1 MSTNIRCPERAPRGR
16 SDGPII
22 GCAGSSPLNRLFA
35 MGRKRFD
42 GLGWLA
48 VLVFAA
54 IVSLGAQE
62 SRRAPKFEGK
72 IVPDPP
78 RQGQPWTAPKTKL
91 PKSLVE
97 ATGIIFDQGVAD
109 PRGCE
114 YRQVSIGG
122 RLIETTHGFVLPER
136 ADVPGRFVV
145 CWDGQVHPA
154 LDIGIPADLDR
165 DVNGL
170 VTHLKRAGGAGRS
183 RWFGFGLN
191 WGYPRGGKRDN
202 DRGGLDDPSSI
213 KLCLLLRLGR
223 ADLAEALFAAGT
235 NWTPERQPRDRT
247 DDHSNYVTLAN
258 DWAESAYTRL
268 ILAHELGDDAIA
280 LDTARR
286 LVKFRD
292 LVSAKAEKMGLA
304 MPDQRN
310 RAGSRSAPLLSFLNP
325 LDLLLRDHERRAK
338 MPPRGPIPKKGADP
352 SARVAALIRDLDQID
367 EQARMSPEHASP
379 GDSPLVQDLVDI
391 GAPAVA
397 PLLEVLESDNRLTRS
412 VSHDLNGFH
421 ASTSPECFV
430 HPVHEAAFE
439 ALRSILRTGR
449 SFNTWPT
456 RAWLSVDPPGRKE
469 IAGEMRQFW
478 EKNRSVAVVD
488 RWYRTLLDDS
498 AGPNGWL
505 AAAEGLIQ
513 PVDATGGRVPEP
525 GSGPMQGEALGPER
539 HRSVTALLVRRAAQM
554 ERPGDAQ
561 SSDSPGL
568 RDACQMGLAL
578 ASWDER
584 AALPILKDLM
594 KECRSQTDRWRKQ
607 ELRADSY
614 RSQVALYLAQFAEI
628 RIKLG
633 DSAAFDEYADWLR
646 NCTPIMVAYVK
657 FDVFKPLLA
666 YPDQPALASAA
677 RWMFNDPE
685 SAWIPLFSEERREQ
699 ILQHENLFAS
709 PLMVVAGFREAALG
723 GLADKSPLGTVE
735 CTGGQVLTLKIKG
748 EERNGGAR
756 FSPKEVARGVKYP
769 FRRCDLVAKNLSSL
783 EGCPQIELFWEEGRR
798 DEAVAACVAYVKKF
812 GASLTADLGGR
823 PEVRLKLPILGK
835 PATPGDVESGRA
847 IFSLE
852 GQGETRLASM
862 PGFPQP
868 ASWVTLKDSPVGGKS
883 ADGVEHLW
891 YDTDGY
897 VWQAEEVKKGDAWE
911 RYYGFVGHHVI
922 GRAPA
927 AEIEFRGAWHWW
939 ALTGG
944 LDATTA
950 MVDSRPTGYEP
961 RRQVLVKVLIRNRL
975 GVAHSSPTE
984 FIRPGPGGKPA
995 LRKGLKLALWYT
1007 GRGGSRAHLA
1017 GLVEPSDQVEP
1028 RGDAHF
1034 DPGHD
1039 SRLLAPLESFEAM
1052 QLDLSD
1058 WFDLSKPGIYFV
1070 AVTFAGDSGMGEG
1083 TSVQSEFT
1091 IRGDE

>member
-1 MSTNIRCPERAPRGR
+1 MLIMRLGQTLASSVGFVWPQPGCSACPMR
-16 SDGPII
+16 
-22 GCAGSSPLNRLFA
+22 
-35 MGRKRFD
+35 GRKRVV
-42 GLGWLA
+42 WSVCVA
-48 VLVFAA
+48 VLATAGV
-54 IVSLGAQE
+54 VSLGAQE
-62 SRRAPKFEGK
+62 ALRAPKFEGK
-72 IVPDPP
+72 MIPDPP
-78 RQGQPWTAPKTKL
+78 SQRQPWTAPETKL
-91 PKSLVE
+91 PKSLVD
-97 ATGIIFDQGVAD
+97 ATGILFDQGVAD

-122 RLIETTHGFVLPER
+122 RVIETTRGFVFPER
-136 ADVPGRFVV
+136 ADAPGQFVV
-145 CWDGQVHPA
+145 CWDGQVRPA
-154 LDIGIPADLDR
+154 LKVGIPADLDR
-165 DVNGL
+165 DINDL
-170 VTHLKRAGGAGRS
+170 VAHLQRAGGAGRS
-183 RWFGFGLN
+183 RRVGSGGDWSF
-191 WGYPRGGKRDN
+191 PRD
-202 DRGGLDDPSSI
+202 DRRHYDGSGLDDRSPI
-213 KLCLLLRLGR
+213 KICLLLRLGR

-235 NWTPERQPRDRT
+235 NWKPEPQARDRS
-247 DDHSNYVTLAN
+247 DDRINYATLAT
-258 DWAESAYTRL
+258 DWAESAYTRM

-280 LDTARR
+280 LDIARR

-292 LVSAKAEKMGLA
+292 VASAKAEKMGLA

-310 RAGSRSAPLLSFLNP
+310 RAGSRPAPLLSFLNP
-325 LDLLLRDHERRAK
+325 VDLLLRDHERRAK
-338 MPPRGPIPKKGADP
+338 MPRRGPIPKKGGDP

-367 EQARMSPEHASP
+367 AQARVFPEHASP
-379 GDSPLVQDLVDI
+379 GESPLVQDLVDI

-421 ASTSPECFV
+421 DSRSPECFV

-478 EKNRSVAVVD
+478 EKNRSVAMVD
-488 RWYRTLLDDS
+488 RWYRTLLDDT
-498 AGPNGWL
+498 AGPDGWL
-505 AAAEGLIQ
+505 EAAEGLIH
-513 PVDATGGRVPEP
+513 PVDATGEQAPAAGTR
-525 GSGPMQGEALGPER
+525 PMLGEALGPER

-554 ERPGDAQ
+554 EPPGDDQ
-561 SSDSPGL
+561 SSDSPGF

-584 AALPILKDLM
+584 AALPILRDLM
-594 KECRSQTDRWRKQ
+594 KGCRSRTDRWREQ
-607 ELRADSY
+607 ALRADGY

-628 RIKLG
+628 RVKLG

-646 NCTPIMVAYVK
+646 SSTPIMVAYVK

-677 RWMFNDPE
+677 RWMFNDPK

-699 ILQHENLFAS
+699 ILHHENLFAS

-735 CTGGQVLTLKIKG
+735 CTGGQVLTLKIKD

-769 FRRCDLVAKNLSSL
+769 FRHCDLVAKNLSSL
-783 EGCPQIELFWEEGRR
+783 EGCPQIELFWPEGRR
-798 DEAVAACVAYVKKF
+798 DEAVAACVAYVTKF
-812 GASLTADLGGR
+812 GASLTAELGR
-823 PEVRLKLPILGK
+823 PPQVRLKLPILGK
-835 PATPGDVESGRA
+835 PATPGDVASARA

-862 PGFPQP
+862 PGLPQP
-868 ASWVTLKDSPVGGKS
+868 ASWVNLKDSPVGGTS
-883 ADGVEHLW
+883 ADGVKHLA

-911 RYYGFVGHHVI
+911 RFYGFVGHHVI

-927 AEIEFRGAWHWW
+927 AEIEFRGGWRWW
-939 ALTGG
+939 PLKGG

-950 MVDSRPTGYEP
+950 MVDTRPAGYEP
-961 RRQVLVKVLIRNRL
+961 GRPVLVKALIRNRL

-984 FIRPGPGGKPA
+984 FVRPAADGKPA
-995 LRKGLKLALWYT
+995 LRKGLKVVVWYT
-1007 GRGGSRAHLA
+1007 GRGGSRAGVT
-1017 GLVEPSDQVEP
+1017 GLVEPTDVVEP
-1028 RGDAHF
+1028 KRDAHF
-1034 DPGHD
+1034 EPGQE

-1052 QLDLSD
+1052 QLDLND
-1058 WFDLSKPGIYFV
+1058 WFDLTKPGIYFV
-1070 AVTFAGDSGMGEG
+1070 AVSFTADSGMGDCE
-1083 TSVQSEFT
+1083 SVRSDFT
-1091 IRGDE
+1091 IREDD

>member
-1 MSTNIRCPERAPRGR
+1 MLITRLGQTLASRVGFVWPPPGHSACPMR
-16 SDGPII
+16 
-22 GCAGSSPLNRLFA
+22 
-35 MGRKRFD
+35 GRKRVV
-42 GLGWLA
+42 WSVCVA
-48 VLVFAA
+48 VLA
-54 IVSLGAQE
+54 IAGVVSLGAQE

-72 IVPDPP
+72 IIPDPP
-78 RQGQPWTAPKTKL
+78 SQGQPWTAPETKL

-114 YRQVSIGG
+114 YRQVSIGD

-154 LDIGIPADLDR
+154 LGIGIPADLDR

-170 VTHLKRAGGAGRS
+170 VAHWKQAGVVGRL
-183 RWFGFGLN
+183 RGFRSGVMWRPL
-191 WGYPRGGKRDN
+191 REDKRDN
-202 DRGGLDDPSSI
+202 DRIGLDDPSAV
-213 KLCLLLRLGR
+213 KLSLLLRLGR

-235 NWTPERQPRDRT
+235 NWTPESRPRDRT
-247 DDHSNYVTLAN
+247 DDRINYVTLAN

-292 LVSAKAEKMGLA
+292 LASAKAEKMGLA

-367 EQARMSPEHASP
+367 ERARMFPEHASP

-412 VSHDLNGFH
+412 VSRALNGFH

-439 ALRSILRTGR
+439 ALRGILRTGR

-456 RAWLSVDPPGRKE
+456 RAWQSVDPPGRKE

-478 EKNRSVAVVD
+478 EKNRSVGLVD

-498 AGPNGWL
+498 AGPGRWL
-505 AAAEGLIQ
+505 EAAEGLIR
-513 PVDATGGRVPEP
+513 PVDVKGEQAPEP
-525 GSGPMQGEALGPER
+525 GTRPLQGEALGPEQ

-578 ASWDER
+578 ASWDEK

-594 KECRSQTDRWRKQ
+594 KRCRSRTDRWGKQ
-607 ELRADSY
+607 GLSADSY

-646 NCTPIMVAYVK
+646 SSTPIMVAYAK

-666 YPDQPALASAA
+666 HPDQPALASAA
-677 RWMFNDPE
+677 RWMFNDSKSP
-685 SAWIPLFSEERREQ
+685 WIPLFSEERTEQ

-709 PLMVVAGFREAALG
+709 PLMVVPAFREAALG
-723 GLADKSPLGTVE
+723 GLANESPLGTVE
-735 CTGGQVLTLKIKG
+735 CTGGQVLTLKIKN
-748 EERNGGAR
+748 EERNGGAS
-756 FSPKEVARGVKYP
+756 FSPKEVAPGVKYP
-769 FRRCDLVAKNLSSL
+769 FRHCDLVAKNLSSL
-783 EGCPQIELFWEEGRR
+783 EGCPQIELFWEERR
-798 DEAVAACVAYVKKF
+798 RAAAVAACVGYAKKF
-812 GASLTADLGGR
+812 GASLTVDLGGR
-823 PEVRLKLPILGK
+823 PQVRLKLPILGK
-835 PATPGDVESGRA
+835 PATPGDVASGRA

-862 PGFPQP
+862 PALPQP

-883 ADGVEHLW
+883 ADGVDHLW

-897 VWQAEEVKKGDAWE
+897 VWQAEEIKKGDTWD
-911 RYYGFVGHHVI
+911 RFYGFVGHHVI
-922 GRAPA
+922 GRVPA
-927 AEIEFRGAWHWW
+927 AEIEFRGEWHWR

-944 LDATTA
+944 LDAKTA

-961 RRQVLVKVLIRNRL
+961 GRPVLAKLLIRNRL

-984 FIRPGPGGKPA
+984 FIRPGPDGKPA
-995 LRKGLKLALWYT
+995 LRKGVTLVLSYA
-1007 GRGGSRAHLA
+1007 GRGGSRTHLN
-1017 GLVEPSDQVEP
+1017 LLLKPRDQVEP
-1028 RGDAHF
+1028 KRDVHF
-1034 DPGHD
+1034 DPGPD
-1039 SRLLAPLESFEAM
+1039 SRVLAPLESFEAM
-1052 QLDLSD
+1052 HLDLTD
-1058 WFDLSKPGIYFV
+1058 WFDLTKPGIYFV
-1070 AVTFAGDSGMGEG
+1070 AMTFAGDSGMGEG